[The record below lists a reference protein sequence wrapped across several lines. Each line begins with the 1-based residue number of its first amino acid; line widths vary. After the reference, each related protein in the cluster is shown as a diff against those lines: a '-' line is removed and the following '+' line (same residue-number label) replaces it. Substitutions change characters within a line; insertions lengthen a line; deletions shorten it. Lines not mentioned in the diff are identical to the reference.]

1 MPTNY
6 DNWKTRTP
14 KEWDA
19 EEGDLTAE
27 EIAELKGE
35 AKYESQRDDALTED

>member
-1 MPTNY
+1 MTAHDRY
-6 DNWKTRTP
+6 ITRTP